1 MRYGLI
7 AGAIIGVIVGGMF
20 QQSWLMIPSCVV
32 GALLGFGV
40 VLLIAYDPW
49 NLVGRERV
57 GAYRYP
63 KPAAAK
69 VVRLLFWRWR
79 SSPPSPRTIWNDP
92 AYIAK
97 FNSIYGS
104 NDQNNEPIING

>member
-20 QQSWLMIPSCVV
+20 QSSLLMVYGGIV
-32 GALLGFGV
+32 GALLGFGAAIFV
-40 VLLIAYDPW
+40 AYDPW
-49 NLVGRERV
+49 DLVGREPV

-63 KPAAAK
+63 GWPASQLFYPSDK
-69 VVRLLFWRWR
+69 LLA
-79 SSPPSPRTIWNDP
+79 IWNDP

-97 FNSIYGS
+97 FNSVYGNS
-104 NDQNNEPIING
+104 NDKNNEPING